1 LTAGLNWYRANV
13 DPATFLTG
21 DPAARSSLPPVTCPT
36 MGVWGSDDFAFTEP
50 QMTGSE
56 RFVAGPWRYQ
66 RLDGVGHW
74 VPVQAPE
81 RLNRLLVEFFG

>member
-56 RFVAGPWRYQ
+56 RFVAGP
-66 RLDGVGHW
+66 
-74 VPVQAPE
+74 
-81 RLNRLLVEFFG
+81 